1 MNYETGSSYSGF
13 TLQETRE
20 IQEIRSTALIFEH
33 DITGARLL
41 KLVNDD
47 DNKVFSITFRTPPS
61 DDTGLP
67 HILEHSVLT
76 GSRKFPT
83 KEPFVE
89 LLKGSLNT
97 FLNAM
102 TFPDKTMYPVA
113 SKNGQDFF
121 NLMDVY
127 CDAVFYPNIYQNPG
141 TLMQEG
147 WHYAISDAEE
157 DITYSG
163 VVYNEMKGAFS
174 SPDGML
180 YPIIQQSLFPEN
192 CYRFESGGDPDFIP
206 DLTQEQFLAFHRE
219 YYHPANSFIFLY
231 GDGDTAKELA
241 FLHER
246 YLKDFK
252 KIEVNSA
259 IQEQPAFSA
268 PARIE
273 KCFSLP
279 PDDDTA
285 DKSYISFN
293 YTAGSAAD
301 PELHHAMEILN
312 RILLG
317 TPASPLR
324 QALLESGLCKDVM
337 GVYEGGILQPF
348 FSVVVKHTNEE
359 SLDTLH
365 TLVDSVLGK
374 LASEG
379 IDPVLIEAS
388 INYIEFQ
395 LREAEFARYP
405 KGLYY
410 NFVVMESWLYG
421 AHPLVHLEF
430 AAILEKI
437 RASAPQG
444 YFEGLIKTHL
454 MGNPHSSMVLLK
466 PSKGFG
472 EKKEQAVREKL
483 RAYKSSLDA
492 EALEALINA
501 NKKLAEYQSA
511 PDPEEALLKLP
522 MLAISDIRKNPE
534 PILCEVRSVAGMKV
548 LHHPLTTSGITYLT
562 LMFDTSS
569 VPREQLP
576 YVGLLSGLLG
586 KISTSARSY
595 SDLSNEINMHTGGLS
610 FSVQTYSDMKSP
622 DLFYP
627 KLSVK
632 SKILIDKV
640 DRLLP
645 IVSEIITGSDFTGK
659 KRLFEV
665 IKEMKSRYETQ
676 FVPQGHIIAR
686 KRVLSYFSPPEQ
698 YEDAVSGIAFYRF
711 LSDIEKNFDARFDE
725 VCAVL
730 STIARTIFCRNNI
743 LPSVTTEGK
752 GYSRFTEGIS
762 SFASQL
768 SESVISPAPF
778 TFTPCPRNE
787 GLTLPQSQV
796 QYVAKA
802 GSYAGGGFSFNGTMH
817 VLSSILRLDYLWNR
831 VRVQGGAYGA
841 FATIQRNGNMTFGS
855 YRDPNIA
862 ETLDVFRETGA
873 YLKQFTASARE
884 MTKYVIGT
892 ISDLD
897 QHLTP
902 SQKGERGARLHISN
916 ISYEDIQRERD
927 EVLGVKEKDIRLFAD
942 MAEYITSENYVCVI
956 GSESK
961 IREHSGIFGSIEK
974 LID

>member
-1 MNYETGSSYSGF
+1 M
-13 TLQETRE
+13 
-20 IQEIRSTALIFEH
+20 
-33 DITGARLL
+33 
-41 KLVNDD
+41 VNDD
-47 DNKVFSITFRTPPS
+47 DNKVFSITFRTPPA

-180 YPIIQQSLFPEN
+180 YSIIQKSLFPDN
-192 CYRFESGGDPDFIP
+192 CYGFESGGDPDFIP
-206 DLTQEQFLAFHRE
+206 DLTQEQFLDFHRE
-219 YYHPANSFIFLY
+219 YYHPANSYIFLY

-241 FLHER
+241 FIHEN

-252 KIEVNSA
+252 KIDVRSA
-259 IQEQPAFSA
+259 IQEQQAFSE
-268 PARIE
+268 PVRMKE
-273 KCFSLP
+273 CFSVPL
-279 PDDDTA
+279 DDDIA
-285 DKSYISFN
+285 GKSYISFS
-293 YTAGSAAD
+293 YATGTATD

-317 TPASPLR
+317 TPASPLK
-324 QALLESGLCKDVM
+324 QALLESGFCKDVM

-348 FSVVVKHTNEE
+348 FSVVAKHTNEE
-359 SLDTLH
+359 NIDALREIVDTVLRR
-365 TLVDSVLGK
+365 LV
-374 LASEG
+374 SEG
-379 IDPVLIEAS
+379 IDPVLVEAS

-421 AHPLVHLEF
+421 AHPLLHLEF
-430 AAILEKI
+430 AGILKKI
-437 RASAPQG
+437 RGSASKG
-444 YFEGLIKTHL
+444 YFEGLIQSYL
-454 MGNPHSSMVLLK
+454 LGNPHSSTVLLK
-466 PSKGFG
+466 PSKGLG

-483 RAYKSSLDA
+483 LKYKNSLDPDSLA
-492 EALEALINA
+492 RLIEA
-501 NKKLAEYQSA
+501 NKKLLEHQNT
-511 PDPEEALLKLP
+511 PDPEEALLTLP
-522 MLAISDIRKNPE
+522 MLEISDIQKTPE
-534 PILCEVRSVAGMKV
+534 PIACEVCSEAGMKV
-548 LHHPLTTSGITYLT
+548 LHHPVTTNGITYLS
-562 LMFDTSS
+562 LMFDTS
-569 VPREQLP
+569 VIEQEKLP

-586 KISTSARSY
+586 KISTSSHSY

-610 FSVQTYSDMKSP
+610 FSVQNYPESENR
-622 DLFYP
+622 DLFFP

-632 SKILIDKV
+632 SKILIDKF
-640 DRLLP
+640 DHLLP
-645 IVSEIITGSDFTGK
+645 LVAEIVTGSDFSGR

-665 IKEMKSRYETQ
+665 IKEMKSRYEMQ
-676 FVPQGHIIAR
+676 FVPQGHLVAR
-686 KRVLSYFSPPEQ
+686 KRVLSYFSPMEQ
-698 YEDAVSGIAFYRF
+698 YDDAVSGITFYRF
-711 LSDIEKNFDARFDE
+711 LSDIEKHFDARFDE
-725 VCAVL
+725 IH
-730 STIARTIFCRNNI
+730 STLCEVSKTLFNVHNC

-752 GYSRFTEGIS
+752 GYSRFAEGLS
-762 SFASQL
+762 AFASDL
-768 SESVISPAPF
+768 PDSAVSPTPF
-778 TFTPCPRNE
+778 TFTAAARNE
-787 GLTLPQSQV
+787 GFILPQSQV

-802 GSYAGGGFSFNGTMH
+802 GNYRNGGFRFNGTMH

-862 ETLDVFRETGA
+862 ETLDVFHETGA

-916 ISYEDIQRERD
+916 ISYEDIQRERN
-927 EVLGVKEKDIRLFAD
+927 EVLGVTEKDIRLFTD
-942 MAEYITSENYVCVI
+942 MADYIMSENYLCVL